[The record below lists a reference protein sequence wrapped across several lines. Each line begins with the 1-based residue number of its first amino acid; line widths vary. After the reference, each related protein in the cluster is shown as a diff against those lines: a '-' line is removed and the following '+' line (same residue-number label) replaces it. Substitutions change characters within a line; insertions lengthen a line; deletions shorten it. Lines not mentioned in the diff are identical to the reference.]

1 MVAFMHF
8 GDFAAD
14 AARSVR
20 AEHLHKLLQRG
31 SKPERRFVEYH
42 SPFFLCETRKH
53 GRSALLERKEAL
65 ETEALARQSRR
76 HERRDECRRSGKST
90 DFYPLAGTFAGK
102 HEARVADAWRTGV
115 AYQRDVMSF
124 LEFCQDT
131 LHTLVLIVL
140 VMRREFGIDVVMT
153 QQHPARPGVFS
164 QDEIH
169 AFKHLYGSESHIGKI
184 ANRRR
189 DYVED
194 TAHIF
199 MINRVCDGPPSSGDR
214 PHQN

>member
-1 MVAFMHF
+1 MHF
-8 GDFAAD
+8 GDLTAD

-20 AEHLHKLLQRG
+20 SKHLHKLLQRG
-31 SKPERRFVEYH
+31 SKPERRFVKYH
-42 SPFFLCETRKH
+42 SPLLLCKTCKQ
-53 GRSALLERKEAL
+53 GRSTFLERQEAL
-65 ETEALARQSRR
+65 EAKTLTREPRR
-76 HERRDECRRSGKST
+76 YERRDECRRAGKRP

-102 HEARVADAWRTGV
+102 HESGV
-115 AYQRDVMSF
+115 AYTGRPGVAHKCDIMSL
-124 LEFCQDT
+124 LELRNDA
-131 LHTLVLIVL
+131 LHAFVLIVF

-169 AFKHLYGSESHIGKI
+169 AFQHLYGSESHIGEI

-199 MINRVCDGPPSSGDR
+199 YDYPSLR
-214 PHQN
+214 RTAIIRR

>member
-14 AARSVR
+14 AARPVR
-20 AEHLHKLLQRG
+20 AEYLHKLLQRG

-42 SPFFLCETRKH
+42 SPFFLCETRKQ
-53 GRSALLERKEAL
+53 GRAAFLEREEAL
-65 ETEALARQSRR
+65 ETEALARQPRR
-76 HERRDECRRSGKST
+76 HECRDECRRSGKST

-102 HEARVADAWRTGV
+102 HESRVADAGRTGV
-115 AYQRDVMSF
+115 AYQRDVMTI
-124 LEFCQDT
+124 LEFRHDT
-131 LHTLVLIVL
+131 LYAFVL
-140 VMRREFGIDVVMT
+140 VVLMMRRKFGIDVVMT

-194 TAHIF
+194 TAHVF
-199 MINRVCDGPPSSGDR
+199 DYPSLR
-214 PHQN
+214 RTAIIRR